1 LINGFPPAALP
12 AGVDSAGVEAQLE
25 GADLRDAHPVM
36 RIVSWFYGNL
46 YAASKSASEA
56 GAASPKA
63 DVASPPVGNTTPAR
77 STPVEY
83 VPSSLQPKIVRL
95 TMVVPP

>member
-1 LINGFPPAALP
+1 MINGFPPAALP
-12 AGVDSAGVEAQLE
+12 AGVDSVGVEAQLE

-46 YAASKSASEA
+46 YAASKSVPKAD
-56 GAASPKA
+56 AASPKA
-63 DVASPPVGNTTPAR
+63 DAASPPVPDTTPAR

-83 VPSSLQPKIVRL
+83 VSSSQ
-95 TMVVPP
+95 